1 MPSRVTDRLSA
12 ARRRQFVG
20 REGERNT
27 FQTALVADELPWQ
40 VLYIF
45 GPGGIG
51 KTTLVNEFAA
61 VGEEHDSRA
70 IYLDGRTIKA
80 EPESFLSA
88 LRNAMSIVANDSP
101 FQTLAQY
108 PKHSVLL
115 IDSYEDL
122 GSLDEWMRNRFLP
135 ELPESVL
142 VIIADRNPPSA
153 DWLADPGWQTLI
165 RSIPLRNLAPEESRQ
180 FLTKRDIPSGQHQ
193 AVLDFTHGHP
203 LALSLVADLFAQR
216 PNFHFSPETSPDV
229 VKTLLERLVDK
240 VPGPAHR
247 AALEVC
253 ALVRLTTETLLAE
266 SLTMPDAHELFEWL
280 RGLSFIESGA
290 LGLAPHDLARETLVA
305 DLRWRN
311 PDWYAELHRRVRDYY
326 SKRVQQT
333 HGTEQERVLADY
345 IFLHRD
351 NPIVRPFFDLLTGQQ
366 SDGSSTDAM
375 RAGEMEDLIEIIAKH
390 EGNESARIAANW
402 FAKQPQGLLI
412 YRDAEGKPAG
422 LLSKVSL
429 EQATKEEIASDPATR
444 SAWSYMEKKAPL
456 RPSERA
462 TIFRFWMA
470 RDSYQGVSSTQS
482 LIFVNMVQ
490 HYLTTP
496 GLAFTF
502 LPCANP
508 DFWSPV
514 LNYADLSRL
523 KEAEFTVGNKT
534 YGVFGHDWRTV
545 PPINWLNLLA
555 GREITTTPQ
564 SAQPSVAEALVVL
577 SQPEFVA
584 AVRAALRDLHS
595 ADSLRTN
602 PLCKSRIVFDRA
614 GIGAGSTERVSALKD
629 LLKEAMNSLQNT
641 PRDAKLYRALHHTY
655 VEPSPSQEQAA
666 EVLDLPF
673 STFRRHLKA
682 GITRVTDILWQEEIG
697 K

>member
-20 REGERNT
+20 RGGERNT

-40 VLYIF
+40 VLFVF

-51 KTTLVNEFAA
+51 KTTLLGEFAA
-61 VGEEHDSRA
+61 FSEEHDCRTT
-70 IYLDGRTIKA
+70 YLDGRAIKA
-80 EPESFLSA
+80 EPEAFLAA
-88 LRNAMSIVANDSP
+88 LRSAMNIPASDSP
-101 FQTLAQY
+101 FQTFAKY
-108 PKHSVLL
+108 PGHSVLL
-115 IDSYEDL
+115 IDTYEDL
-122 GSLDEWMRNRFLP
+122 CALDEWMRDEFLP

-142 VIIADRNPPSA
+142 VVIADRNPPSSA
-153 DWLADPGWQTLI
+153 WLADPGWQTLI
-165 RSIPLRNLAPEESRQ
+165 RTIPLRNLAPEESRA
-180 FLTKRDIPSGQHQ
+180 FLSKRNIPTEQHQ
-193 AVLDFTHGHP
+193 SVLDFTHGHP

-216 PNFHFSPETSPDV
+216 SNFHFRPETSPDV

-266 SLTMPDAHELFEWL
+266 SLAMPDAHELFGWL
-280 RGLSFIESGA
+280 RGLSFIESGPH
-290 LGLAPHDLARETLVA
+290 GLVPHDLARETLVA

-311 PDWYAELHRRVRDYY
+311 PDWYAELHHRVRDYY

-333 HGTEQERVLADY
+333 QGMEQERVLTDY

-351 NPIVRPFFDLLTGQQ
+351 NPIVRPFFDLLTGQTGT
-366 SDGSSTDAM
+366 GSSTDAM
-375 RAGEMEDLIEIIAKH
+375 RDGEIEDLIEMIAKH
-390 EGNESARIAANW
+390 EGDESARIAAGW
-402 FAKQPQGLLI
+402 FARQPQGVMV

-429 EQATKEEIASDPATR
+429 ERATKEEIASDPATQ
-444 SAWSYMEKKAPL
+444 ATWSYLEKNAPL
-456 RPSERA
+456 RSGERA
-462 TIFRFWMA
+462 TIFRYWMA
-470 RDSYQGVSSTQS
+470 RDSYQGVSATQS

-508 DFWSPV
+508 AFWSPV
-514 LNYADLSRL
+514 LNYADLARL
-523 KEAEFTVGNKT
+523 KDADYQIGKQS
-534 YGVFGHDWRTV
+534 YGVYGHDWRTV

-555 GREITTTPQ
+555 GREIATTQTSQP
-564 SAQPSVAEALVVL
+564 PSVAEALVVL
-577 SQPEFVA
+577 SQPEFVD
-584 AVRAALRDLHS
+584 AVRAALRDLHNV
-595 ADSLRTN
+595 DSLRAN
-602 PLCKSRIVFDRA
+602 PLCKSRIVFERA
-614 GIGAGSTERVSALKD
+614 GVGAGANERIAALKET
-629 LLKEAMNSLQNT
+629 LKSAMASLQNT
-641 PRDAKLYRALHHTY
+641 PRDSKLYRALHHTY

-666 EVLDLPF
+666 ELLDLPF

-682 GITRVTDILWQEEIG
+682 GITRVTEIMWQEEIG